1 MNKNIRSFIRLFAF
15 LLAFV
20 PVVLLA
26 DTFLIQTDTFVALTM
41 DELKTRSD
49 IELAVVGSSIVRDHF
64 NAPLISERTGMQA
77 FSAAVP
83 GLSLQGELALTSE
96 LYRQNDPE
104 YTVLV
109 VEPYNFDTA
118 KEDPNA
124 LYKLMPF
131 LSDAENKMTY
141 YLDTA
146 REDGKYLDRLL
157 LFREFGA
164 QSLADVAKTA
174 GLRLNARK
182 EYERLK
188 PTMDATVSYAGGG
201 FLRHTSDESAES
213 LIRETVLR
221 EEYPGYVYELYAPS
235 KALLARYKAL
245 CEEKGSKLLVILFP
259 NLTAH
264 ALAEPGFLPYG
275 ESLMAYCR
283 ENEIPCYNF
292 QYAKTDWLPNL
303 DSYYYDLY
311 HMNGDGADLFSAA
324 FADFFNAY
332 ARGDD
337 VSGLFYADSA
347 EYLASI
353 DRITNV
359 WLSVGEGVY
368 IADCNRG
375 TLVTPRYRFVSV
387 AADGRETLLRDYGEN
402 AELAADR
409 VPQGETLRV
418 YAVSQGQENAEP
430 VWYDLSDRSP
440 RLES

>member
-1 MNKNIRSFIRLFAF
+1 MNKNIRPFIRLFAF

-221 EEYPGYVYELYAPS
+221 EEYPGYVYELYEPS

-275 ESLMAYCR
+275 ESLMRYCR
-283 ENEIPCYNF
+283 ESDIPCFNF
-292 QYAKTDWLPNL
+292 QYAKAEYLQNL
-303 DSYYYDLY
+303 DGYYYDLY
-311 HMNGDGADLFSAA
+311 HMNGTGADLFSAF
-324 FADFFNAY
+324 FARFFNAY
-332 ARGDD
+332 TSGED
-337 VSGLFYADSA
+337 VSGWFYADQA
-347 EYLASI
+347 QYLASI

-387 AADGRETLLRDYGEN
+387 AADGTETTLLDDGESDT
-402 AELAADR
+402 LPAAL
-409 VPQGETLRV
+409 VPDGETLRV
-418 YAVSQGQENAEP
+418 YAVPKGQENADS
-430 VWYDLSDRSP
+430 VWYDLSERSP
-440 RLES
+440 RVES

>member
-1 MNKNIRSFIRLFAF
+1 MNKNIRPFIRLFAF

-131 LSDAENKMTY
+131 LSGAENKLTY

-174 GLRLNARK
+174 GLRLNAQK
-182 EYERLK
+182 EYDRLK

-347 EYLASI
+347 EYLVSI

-359 WLSVGEGVY
+359 WLSVGAGRYV
-368 IADCNRG
+368 ADCNRG
-375 TLVTPRYRFVSV
+375 TLVTPLYRFVSV
-387 AADGRETLLRDYGEN
+387 AADGRETLLQDYGEN
-402 AELAADR
+402 AELAADL
-409 VPQGETLRV
+409 VPQGEMLRV
-418 YAVSQGQENAEP
+418 YAVPMGQENAEP

>member
-20 PVVLLA
+20 PIVLLA

-174 GLRLNARK
+174 GLRLNAQK

-188 PTMDATVSYAGGG
+188 PHQ
-201 FLRHTSDESAES
+201 R
-213 LIRETVLR
+213 
-221 EEYPGYVYELYAPS
+221 
-235 KALLARYKAL
+235 
-245 CEEKGSKLLVILFP
+245 
-259 NLTAH
+259 
-264 ALAEPGFLPYG
+264 
-275 ESLMAYCR
+275 
-283 ENEIPCYNF
+283 
-292 QYAKTDWLPNL
+292 
-303 DSYYYDLY
+303 
-311 HMNGDGADLFSAA
+311 
-324 FADFFNAY
+324 
-332 ARGDD
+332 
-337 VSGLFYADSA
+337 
-347 EYLASI
+347 
-353 DRITNV
+353 
-359 WLSVGEGVY
+359 
-368 IADCNRG
+368 
-375 TLVTPRYRFVSV
+375 
-387 AADGRETLLRDYGEN
+387 
-402 AELAADR
+402 
-409 VPQGETLRV
+409 
-418 YAVSQGQENAEP
+418 
-430 VWYDLSDRSP
+430 
-440 RLES
+440 